1 MKLTKIDLKN
11 LVAVGHQNG
20 ALGLLIDR
28 GDEIEYVEV
37 LAPEVACEGLRQVA
51 ELAGGEP
58 GQGSGRENAIAPSRE
73 AELIALVPFNSLIVT
88 PEEDDES
95 EVVLSAEYL
104 TGPIPPRSHLRDA
117 RATEQAD

>member
-11 LVAVGHQNG
+11 RVAVGHENG
-20 ALGLLIDR
+20 TLGLLIDR

-37 LAPEVACEGLRQVA
+37 RAPEVAREGLEQVA
-51 ELAGGEP
+51 SLAGEEP
-58 GQGSGRENAIAPSRE
+58 WQGSSRDNAIAPSQE
-73 AELIALVPFNSLIVT
+73 GELITLLPFNSLIVT

-104 TGPIPPRSHLRDA
+104 TGPIPRRSHLRDA

>member
-37 LAPEVACEGLRQVA
+37 PAPEVACDGLTRVA
-51 ELAGGEP
+51 ELVADEP
-58 GQGSGRENAIAPSRE
+58 PQLSGRDNAIAPLPE
-73 AELIALVPFNSLIVT
+73 AELMTLLPFDSLIVT
-88 PEEDDES
+88 PGEGDES
-95 EVVLSAEYL
+95 GVVLSAEYL
-104 TGPIPPRSHLRDA
+104 TEPLPRRSHLRDA
-117 RATEQAD
+117 RAVD

>member
-20 ALGLLIDR
+20 TLGLLIDR
-28 GDEIEYVEV
+28 GEEIEYVEV
-37 LAPEVACEGLRQVA
+37 RAPEVAYEGLAQVA
-51 ELAGGEP
+51 ELAGDEP
-58 GQGSGRENAIAPSRE
+58 SQLSGWEDAIAPLQE
-73 AELIALVPFNSLIVT
+73 AELMTLLPFNSLIVT

-104 TGPIPPRSHLRDA
+104 TGPIPQRSDLRDA
-117 RATEQAD
+117 RASD